1 MRNETTILINV
12 VLVLLLIGT
21 LMAYSTPEL
30 PQDSA
35 AIADAAAFDFPM
47 RHMIFLGI
55 GGLGLI
61 IGMLFNY
68 KNYADHRWLL
78 YVIVAVTIA
87 CLFYVLWQGI
97 NVRGGVRWIWLG
109 FFSFQPSEIAK
120 FALILWLALKLSDHH
135 DHIKEFWRGFVPSY
149 LMVAFFCGLVLAQ
162 RDLGTT
168 IVIGATAMT
177 MIFFAGARMSHV
189 LLGVFPGIAGVI
201 GLIVFTP
208 WRLDRVKIFLDPWR
222 DPYGDGYQLIQSLTA
237 FARGGIRGRGLGA
250 GEQKLGFLPDVHS
263 DFIFPAWAEET
274 GLMGSLAV
282 VALFVALMA
291 VAFRI
296 ALNAKD
302 RFGSLLGIGIA
313 TLISIQAVLNIC
325 VTASLIPTKG
335 LPLPFISEGGTAL
348 VINMALIGILLNV
361 GFHASVVEN
370 NRSKFTHTATAA
382 NPS

>member
-47 RHMIFLGI
+47 RHMIFLSI
-55 GGLGLI
+55 GGFGLLV
-61 IGMLFNY
+61 GMLFKY
-68 KNYADHRWLL
+68 KNYADQRWLTYL
-78 YVIVAVTIA
+78 VVTATFA
-87 CLFYVLWQGI
+87 CLVWVLWQGI

-120 FALILWLALKLSDHH
+120 FAIILWLALKLSEHQE
-135 DHIKEFWRGFVPSY
+135 HIKEFWRGFLPSY
-149 LMVAFFCGLVLAQ
+149 LIMGLFCAMVLAQ

-168 IVIGATAMT
+168 VVIGVTAMT
-177 MIFFAGARMSHV
+177 MIFFAGARLSHV
-189 LLGVFPGIAGVI
+189 VLGVLPGIVGVI
-201 GLIVFTP
+201 GLIIFTP

-237 FARGGIRGRGLGA
+237 FARGGLRGRGLGA
-250 GEQKLGFLPDVHS
+250 GEQKLGFLPDVQS

-274 GLMGSLAV
+274 GFMGSLAV
-282 VALFVALMA
+282 VALFIVFMA

-296 ALNAKD
+296 ALNAQD
-302 RFGSLLGIGIA
+302 RFGSLLGVGIA
-313 TLISIQAVLNIC
+313 TLISIQAVFNIA

-348 VINMALIGILLNV
+348 VINMTLIGILINIGL
-361 GFHASVVEN
+361 HASPVEN
-370 NRSKFTHTATAA
+370 NRPNFKRSAAAA
-382 NPS
+382 NLS